1 MADRLKPLVAVPS
14 DCPEFD
20 GYVWNGTP
28 VQYLETASKVADV
41 APLIVPSLGR
51 DADIQSILA
60 VVDGVLITGAKSNV
74 NPARYGEA
82 ATTDHEPFDFSR
94 DETSFFLIHAAIRL
108 GLPLLAICRG
118 IQELNVALGGTLSPA
133 LQKIPGKLDHRAN
146 DKSDS
151 DKKFAIRQPVHVS
164 ENTSLAEIVGTGEI
178 MVNSVHQQGINKL
191 APRLVAEAIAA
202 DGTIEAVSVK
212 DAKDFALGVQ
222 WHPEYWA
229 TSDIPSN
236 KIFKAFGEAVHH
248 HNDKRLEKN
257 GCRKK
262 DNHLEKGKP

>member
-14 DCPEFD
+14 DCPSFD
-20 GYVWNGTP
+20 GYVWNGAP
-28 VQYLETASKVADV
+28 VQYLEAASKVADV

-82 ATTDHEPFDFSR
+82 ATTDHEPFDFAR

-178 MVNSVHQQGINKL
+178 MVNSVHRQGINKL

-248 HNDKRLEKN
+248 HYDKQLEKT
-257 GCRKK
+257 GAV
-262 DNHLEKGKP
+262 EK

>member
-14 DCPEFD
+14 DCPSFD
-20 GYVWNGTP
+20 GYVWNGAP
-28 VQYLETASKVADV
+28 VQYLEAASKVADV

-82 ATTDHEPFDFSR
+82 ATTDHEPFDFAR

-108 GLPLLAICRG
+108 GLPLFAICRG

-248 HNDKRLEKN
+248 HYDKRLEKT
-257 GCRKK
+257 GAV
-262 DNHLEKGKP
+262 EK

>member
-1 MADRLKPLVAVPS
+1 MADRLKPLIAVPS
-14 DCPEFD
+14 DCLGFD
-20 GYVWNGTP
+20 GYVWNGAP
-28 VQYLETASKVADV
+28 VQYLEAASKVADV

-51 DADIQSILA
+51 DSDIQSILA

-82 ATTDHEPFDFSR
+82 ATTDHEPFDFAR
-94 DETSFFLIHAAIRL
+94 DETSFCLIHAAIRL
-108 GLPLLAICRG
+108 GLPLFAICRG

-151 DKKFAIRQPVHVS
+151 DKKFAIRQPVHVC
-164 ENTSLAEIVGTGEI
+164 ENTSLSKIVGTGVI

-191 APRLVAEAIAA
+191 APRLVAEATAP

-212 DAKDFALGVQ
+212 DAKDFSLGVQ

-229 TSDIPSN
+229 TNDIPSN
-236 KIFKAFGEAVHH
+236 KIFKAFGKAVHH
-248 HNDKRLEKN
+248 HNDKRLEKT
-257 GCRKK
+257 GAVKK
-262 DNHLEKGKP
+262 

>member
-1 MADRLKPLVAVPS
+1 MADRLKPLIAVPS
-14 DCPEFD
+14 DCPAFD
-20 GYVWNGTP
+20 GYVWHGTP
-28 VQYLETASKVADV
+28 VQYLEAASKVADV
-41 APLIVPSLGR
+41 APLIVSSLGAE
-51 DADIQSILA
+51 ADVQSILA

-74 NPARYGEA
+74 NPARYGEV
-82 ATTDHEPFDFSR
+82 ATADHEPFDFAR
-94 DETSFFLIHAAIRL
+94 DEASFFLIHAAIRQ

-151 DKKFAIRQPVHVS
+151 DKKFAIRQPVHVN
-164 ENTSLAEIVGTGEI
+164 ENTVLAKIVGTGEI

-191 APRLVAEAIAA
+191 APRLVAEATAP

-236 KIFKAFGEAVHH
+236 EIFKAFGEAVHH
-248 HNDKRLEKN
+248 HKNKRLEKTGVVKN
-257 GCRKK
+257 SRF
-262 DNHLEKGKP
+262 EKGTR

>member
-14 DCPEFD
+14 DCPAFD
-20 GYVWNGTP
+20 GYVWNGVP
-28 VQYLETASKVADV
+28 VQYLEAASKVADV
-41 APLIVPSLGR
+41 SPLIVPSLGK

-94 DETSFFLIHAAIRL
+94 DETSFSLIHAAIRL

-164 ENTSLAEIVGTGEI
+164 ENTSLSKIVGTGEI

-191 APRLVAEAIAA
+191 APRLVAEATAP

-212 DAKDFALGVQ
+212 DAKDFSLGVQ

-248 HNDKRLEKN
+248 HNDKRLEKTGAVKN
-257 GCRKK
+257 
-262 DNHLEKGKP
+262 NHLEKGKP

>member
-1 MADRLKPLVAVPS
+1 MADRLKPLIAVPS
-14 DCPEFD
+14 DCLGFD
-20 GYVWNGTP
+20 GYVWNGAP
-28 VQYLETASKVADV
+28 VQYLEAASKVADV

-94 DETSFFLIHAAIRL
+94 DETSFSLIHAAIRL

-164 ENTSLAEIVGTGEI
+164 ENTSLSKIVGTGEI

-191 APRLVAEAIAA
+191 APRLVAEATAP

-212 DAKDFALGVQ
+212 DAKDFSLGVQ

-248 HNDKRLEKN
+248 HNDKRLEKTGAVKN
-257 GCRKK
+257 
-262 DNHLEKGKP
+262 NHLEKGKP

>member
-14 DCPEFD
+14 DCPSFD
-20 GYVWNGTP
+20 GYVWNGAP
-28 VQYLETASKVADV
+28 VQYLEAASKVADV
-41 APLIVPSLGR
+41 APLIVPSLGK

-82 ATTDHEPFDFSR
+82 ATTDHEPFDFAR
-94 DETSFFLIHAAIRL
+94 DETSFFLIDAAIRQ

-212 DAKDFALGVQ
+212 DAKDFSLGVQ

-248 HNDKRLEKN
+248 HNDKRLEKT
-257 GCRKK
+257 GAVKK
-262 DNHLEKGKP
+262 

>member
-14 DCPEFD
+14 DCPSFD
-20 GYVWNGTP
+20 GYVWNGAP
-28 VQYLETASKVADV
+28 VQYLEAASKVADV

-82 ATTDHEPFDFSR
+82 ATTDHEPFDFAR

>member
-1 MADRLKPLVAVPS
+1 MAEHLKPLIAVPA
-14 DCPEFD
+14 DCPAFE
-20 GYVWNGTP
+20 GYVWHGAP
-28 VQYLETASKVADV
+28 QQYLEAASKVADV
-41 APLIVPSLGR
+41 APLIVPSLGAG
-51 DADIQSILA
+51 ADVQSILA

-74 NPARYGEA
+74 NPARYGET
-82 ATTDHEPFDFSR
+82 ATADHEPFDFAR
-94 DETSFFLIHAAIRL
+94 DETSFFLIDAAIRQ

-146 DKSDS
+146 DKNDS

-164 ENTSLAEIVGTGEI
+164 ANTLLANIVGTGEI

-191 APRLVAEAIAA
+191 APRFVAEATAP

-248 HNDKRLEKN
+248 HYDKRLEKT
-257 GCRKK
+257 GAV
-262 DNHLEKGKP
+262 EK

>member
-14 DCPEFD
+14 DCPSFD
-20 GYVWNGTP
+20 GYVWNGAP
-28 VQYLETASKVADV
+28 VQYLEAASKVADV
-41 APLIVPSLGR
+41 APLIVPSLGQ

-94 DETSFFLIHAAIRL
+94 DETSFSLIHAAIRL

-164 ENTSLAEIVGTGEI
+164 ENTSLSKIVGTGEI

-191 APRLVAEAIAA
+191 APRLVAEATAP

-212 DAKDFALGVQ
+212 DAKDFSLGVQ

-236 KIFKAFGEAVHH
+236 KIFKAFGKAVHH
-248 HNDKRLEKN
+248 HNDKRLEKT
-257 GCRKK
+257 GAVKK
-262 DNHLEKGKP
+262 

>member
-14 DCPEFD
+14 DCPAFD
-20 GYVWNGTP
+20 GYVWNGAP
-28 VQYLETASKVADV
+28 VQYLEAASKVAAV

-51 DADIQSILA
+51 DADMQSILS

-74 NPARYGEA
+74 NPARYGKA
-82 ATTDHEPFDFSR
+82 ATVDYEPFDFSR
-94 DETSFFLIHAAIRL
+94 DETSFFLIDAAIRQ

-151 DKKFAIRQPVHVS
+151 DKKFAIRQLVRVN
-164 ENTSLAEIVGTGEI
+164 ENTVLAKIVGTGEI

-191 APRLVAEAIAA
+191 APRLVAEATAP

-248 HNDKRLEKN
+248 HKDQRLQEN
-257 GCRKK
+257 GILKK
-262 DNHLEKGKP
+262 

>member
-1 MADRLKPLVAVPS
+1 MAEHLKPLIAVPA
-14 DCPEFD
+14 DCPAFD
-20 GYVWNGTP
+20 GYVWHGAP
-28 VQYLETASKVADV
+28 QQYLEAASKVADV

-51 DADIQSILA
+51 EADVQSILA

-74 NPARYGEA
+74 NPARYGET
-82 ATTDHEPFDFSR
+82 ATADHEPFDFSR
-94 DETSFFLIHAAIRL
+94 DETSFFLIDAAIRQ

-164 ENTSLAEIVGTGEI
+164 GNTSLSKIVGTGEI

-191 APRLVAEAIAA
+191 APRLVAEATAP

-236 KIFKAFGEAVHH
+236 KIFKAFGAAVHH
-248 HNDKRLEKN
+248 HKDRRLEKTV
-257 GCRKK
+257 
-262 DNHLEKGKP
+262 P

>member
-1 MADRLKPLVAVPS
+1 MADHLKPLVAVPS

-20 GYVWNGTP
+20 GYVWNGAP
-28 VQYLETASKVADV
+28 VQYLEAASKVADV

>member
-14 DCPEFD
+14 DCPSFD
-20 GYVWNGTP
+20 GYVWNGAP
-28 VQYLETASKVADV
+28 VQYLEAASKVADV

-82 ATTDHEPFDFSR
+82 ATTDHEPFDFAR

-212 DAKDFALGVQ
+212 DAKDFSLGVQ

-236 KIFKAFGEAVHH
+236 KIFKAFGKAVHH
-248 HNDKRLEKN
+248 HNDKRLEKK
-257 GCRKK
+257 RV
-262 DNHLEKGKP
+262 P